1 MDALKNARRIVVKIG
16 SALLVDDRR
25 RLRRAWLDGLADDI
39 AVLRGE
45 GQEVLAVSSGAIA
58 LGRGALGL
66 ERGRLRLEESQAAA
80 AMGQIVLAQAWRQA
94 LGRRDVPAAQLLLTP
109 SDTEDRRSYLNARST
124 VTTLLRHG
132 AVPVINENDTVT
144 TEEIRFGD
152 NDRLAARVAQMA
164 GADLLV
170 LLSDIDGLYTADPAR
185 DPEAAHIAEVDEVTD
200 EIEAMAGLTSS
211 DYGKGGMR
219 TKLAAARIALGA
231 GTAMAICDGRADRPL
246 SRLAH
251 GARAT
256 WFRPQATPRKAYKE
270 WIRGAL
276 GMAGRLIVDD
286 GAAAALR
293 RGTSLL
299 PAGVTG
305 IEGSFKRGDAVAVED
320 EKGRELARGLVAYDA
335 EEARR
340 ILGLRSADIEAV
352 LGYRGRTE
360 MIHRDDLVVT

>member
-1 MDALKNARRIVVKIG
+1 MDAMKDARRLVVKVG
-16 SALLVDDRR
+16 SALLVDGRR
-25 RLRRAWLDGLADDI
+25 RLRRPWLDALADDI
-39 AVLRGE
+39 ASLCREGRDVL
-45 GQEVLAVSSGAIA
+45 VVSSGAIA

-66 ERGRLRLEESQAAA
+66 KRGRLRLEESQAAA

-94 LGRRDVPAAQLLLTP
+94 LARHDVLTAQLLLTP

-124 VTTLLRHG
+124 VATLLRHG
-132 AVPVINENDTVT
+132 VVPVVNENDTVT

-170 LLSDIDGLYTADPAR
+170 LLSDVDGLYTADPAA
-185 DPEAAHIAEVDEVTD
+185 DPNAVHIAEVDAVTD
-200 EIEAMAGLTSS
+200 EVEAMGGLTRS
-211 DYGKGGMR
+211 DYGKGGMT

-231 GTAMAICDGRADRPL
+231 GTAMAICDGRGDRPL
-246 SRLAH
+246 RRLAE

-256 WFRPQATPRKAYKE
+256 WFRPQATPRNAYKE
-270 WIRGAL
+270 WIRATL
-276 GMAGRLIVDD
+276 GPAGSLTVDD
-286 GAAAALR
+286 GAVAALR

-305 IEGSFKRGDAVAVED
+305 VKGVFRRGDAVTVED
-320 EKGRELARGLVAYDA
+320 ERGRELARGLIAYDA
-335 EEARR
+335 DEARR
-340 ILGLRSADIEAV
+340 IAGLRSADIEAV